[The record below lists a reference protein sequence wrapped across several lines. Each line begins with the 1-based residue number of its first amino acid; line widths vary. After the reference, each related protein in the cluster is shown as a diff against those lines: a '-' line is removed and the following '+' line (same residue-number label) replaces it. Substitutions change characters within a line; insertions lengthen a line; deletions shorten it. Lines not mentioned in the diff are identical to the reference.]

1 MVSIV
6 YSEKFISQFE
16 SMPPKVQKIA
26 HKKIEMFCANPKYPS
41 LKTHK
46 LNGVLEGYFSFSVDY
61 QVRIVFEYGEKGI
74 VHFLKIG
81 GHEVYR

>member
-1 MVSIV
+1 MLNIV

-16 SMPPKVQKIA
+16 SLNSKTQKIA
-26 HKKIEMFCANPKYPS
+26 EKKIELFKENQKNPS

-46 LNGVLEGYFSFSVDY
+46 LNGVLDGYLSFSIDY
-61 QVRIVFEYGEKGI
+61 KIRIIFEYGKKDT

-81 GHEVYR
+81 DHDIYR